1 MEESVIMKDYKLTE
15 SEEKFAELI
24 WANEPIGS
32 GDLVKLCEIEMNWK
46 KSTTYTVLKKL
57 CEKGIFKNENAVVSS
72 LVSKDDY
79 YSKQSIRFVEDT
91 FGGSLP
97 KFLTAFV
104 RGKKLSKQQAEEL
117 KRLIDEYKS
126 N

>member
-1 MEESVIMKDYKLTE
+1 MKDYKLTE

-32 GDLVKLCEIEMNWK
+32 GELVKLCENEMNWK

-57 CEKGIFKNENAVVSS
+57 CEKGIFKNENSVVSS